1 MKYFLFISF
10 NSGLCHNALYD
21 SLLAVHESLNQLVDE
36 ESLDRRYE
44 EIPEEAD
51 LEKHFAFS
59 DDFAGYLSNET
70 WFHIQETSDEN
81 IRRTLGKELVS

>member
-10 NSGLCHNALYD
+10 SSSLCHNALYD
-21 SLLAVHESLNQLVDE
+21 SLLAIRESLEQLVDE
-36 ESLDRRYE
+36 EGLDRRHE
-44 EIPEEAD
+44 EIPKEED
-51 LEKHFAFS
+51 LEKHFRFN
-59 DDFAGYLSNET
+59 DDFTGYLSNET